1 MADLLMIASWL
12 FSGNALPRWYVR
24 NVPPVKI
31 GFAGLAANVPLPVS
45 STKSM
50 FAQNYPNHLMSVM
63 VARNAVSVPWKSI
76 CTELPM
82 LKKSMNR

>member
-50 FAQNYPNHLMSVM
+50 FAQNYPSHLMSVM
-63 VARNAVSVPWKSI
+63 VVRNAAGVPWKSI
-76 CTELPM
+76 CTEPPM

>member
-24 NVPPVKI
+24 DVPTVKI
-31 GFAGLAANVPLPVS
+31 GFDGLAANVPLPVS
-45 STKSM
+45 STQSM

-63 VARNAVSVPWKSI
+63 VARNAASVPWNSI
-76 CTELPM
+76 CTESPM